1 MGSGIKIIFF
11 CITVTGTIYALS
23 IRVDHN
29 SIPEFNQIPEAYK
42 TAAAGLRMIF
52 MDRSSNTLN

>member
-1 MGSGIKIIFF
+1 MGAGIKIIFI
-11 CITVTGTIYALS
+11 CITVAGNVCVQS